1 MLNDQII
8 ASFTSVVIIDEDVLF
23 AVREGDDIC

>member
-1 MLNDQII
+1 MLKDQII